1 MKMMKIAGPL
11 LVALLLAGCGGGME
25 MGGPGLSANDETFVQ
40 DDPLQGGEIDEG
52 TGSVIP

>member
-1 MKMMKIAGPL
+1 MKMMNVAGTL

-25 MGGPGLSANDETFVQ
+25 MGGPGLSANDEAFVQ